1 MKNLRTKRLARAERV
16 TTGGTPRK
24 LVSVEEIEAKR
35 TPRGGF
41 TRPQLKAWGVDWPP
55 TKGWIGRLSGT
66 DKPPVIAPTL
76 ARLTEAE
83 ILAGMSNGCGVSRK
97 QLAAWG
103 LPWPP
108 PKNWK
113 RFLLVR

>member
-16 TTGGTPRK
+16 TTCGTPRK
-24 LVSVEEIEAKR
+24 LVSLDEIEAKR

-41 TRPQLKAWGVDWPP
+41 TRLQLKAWGVDWPLK
-55 TKGWIGRLSGT
+55 KGWIGRLSGT
-66 DKPPVIAPTL
+66 DNPPIVAATL

-83 ILAGMSNGCGVSRK
+83 ILAGMTNGCGVSRK

-108 PKNWK
+108 P
-113 RFLLVR
+113 